1 MKTPKTKL
9 ALWFLGKDCLG
20 GSLLTTLSIQSALK
34 RKVTIRIITEA
45 SYESNDSRVLQALE
59 RFPNF
64 EHRYAITPLEVWLK
78 LYDDKEI
85 LLTTATKL
93 QETNQDTV
101 FSNNASLV
109 ELAQTYSILLGSASI
124 PQNQAFKRDETP
136 V

>member
-1 MKTPKTKL
+1 MI
-9 ALWFLGKDCLG
+9 AINNF
-20 GSLLTTLSIQSALK
+20 SIQRALK
-34 RKVTIRIITEA
+34 RKVAMRIITEE

-64 EHRYAITPLEVWLK
+64 EHRYAITPLEVWLR

-93 QETNQDTV
+93 QETNSDTV

-109 ELAQTYSILLGSASI
+109 ELAQTYFNALGSPQVYPKIKPLNGIDASLTTYSLTLTVV
-124 PQNQAFKRDETP
+124 FLTTK
-136 V
+136 